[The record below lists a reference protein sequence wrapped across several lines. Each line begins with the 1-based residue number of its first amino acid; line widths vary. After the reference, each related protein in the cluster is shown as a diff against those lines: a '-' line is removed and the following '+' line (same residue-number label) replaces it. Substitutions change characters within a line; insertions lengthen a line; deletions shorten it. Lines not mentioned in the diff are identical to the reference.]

1 MEMMVVIAIIGLIT
15 AVSAP
20 SVSAGLDSVRI
31 ASASSAV
38 ASFLNSAA
46 NRAQRHQQAVEIVI
60 APKANHLMMYGDGP
74 SIEREL
80 LMPEGI
86 QLDGTVPPGEDEPD
100 GVRRL
105 ILLPGASAPG
115 IGIQLSNRHG
125 ARRIV
130 RLDPMTGFPRVE
142 NVQQQ

>member
-1 MEMMVVIAIIGLIT
+1 MMVVVAIIGLIT
-15 AVSAP
+15 AISVP
-20 SVSAGLDSVRI
+20 SVAAGLDSVRM
-31 ASASSAV
+31 ASATGSVSA
-38 ASFLNSAA
+38 FLNAAA

-60 APKANHLMMYGDGP
+60 APKENHLMMYADDP
-74 SIEREL
+74 PIEREL
-80 LMPEGI
+80 RLPDGI
-86 QLDGTVPPGEDEPD
+86 QLDGTLPRGEDEPD

-115 IGIQLSNRHG
+115 IGIQLSNHHG

-142 NVQQQ
+142 NIQSQ